1 MWQSVTIW
9 MNWYSDKYYNTLISN
24 IQKNEYCER
33 DYFMAHYNIIKLTH
47 TFNESTLIIFNA
59 ALLKAGKYR
68 YKSFFWKK
76 NVKYR
81 TSVPLLSINNSYEQ
95 FGSRN

>member
-1 MWQSVTIW
+1 MQSGRGIKVT
-9 MNWYSDKYYNTLISN
+9 NFQKVFLISSN

-33 DYFMAHYNIIKLTH
+33 DYLMAHYNIIKLTH

-68 YKSFFWKK
+68 YKSFF
-76 NVKYR
+76 
-81 TSVPLLSINNSYEQ
+81 
-95 FGSRN
+95 